1 MIYRAKGQ
9 RSQGPHRG
17 ALCGCGEEKGVV
29 MEATGEPGE
38 EPIDHFENAAG

>member
-1 MIYRAKGQ
+1 MIYRVKRQ
-9 RSQGPHRG
+9 RSQGLHRG

-29 MEATGEPGE
+29 MEAGEEPIE